1 MYRFFLLFVLMV
13 DPLAIHLNQYFAEGV
28 MIMPR
33 GDGTGP
39 PGSDRPGRGRGARKG
54 GSARGRMGGTRAGVG
69 PGGECMCPKCG
80 TTVPHE
86 VGTPCYSKKCPKCG
100 SPMVRK

>member
-1 MYRFFLLFVLMV
+1 
-13 DPLAIHLNQYFAEGV
+13 
-28 MIMPR
+28 MPR

-39 PGSDRPGRGRGARKG
+39 PQGGGPGTGRGIGMDRFP
-54 GSARGRMGGTRAGVG
+54 RGRMGGSRAGAG

-80 TTVPHE
+80 TTTPHE
-86 VGTPCYSKKCPKCG
+86 VGTPCYFVKCPKCG

>member
-1 MYRFFLLFVLMV
+1 
-13 DPLAIHLNQYFAEGV
+13 
-28 MIMPR
+28 MPR

-39 PGSDRPGRGRGARKG
+39 AGGSGPGTGRGG
-54 GSARGRMGGTRAGVG
+54 GMGGTRRGRMGGSRTGAG

-80 TTVPHE
+80 TTAPHE
-86 VGTPCYSKKCPKCG
+86 VGTPCYFKKCPKCG